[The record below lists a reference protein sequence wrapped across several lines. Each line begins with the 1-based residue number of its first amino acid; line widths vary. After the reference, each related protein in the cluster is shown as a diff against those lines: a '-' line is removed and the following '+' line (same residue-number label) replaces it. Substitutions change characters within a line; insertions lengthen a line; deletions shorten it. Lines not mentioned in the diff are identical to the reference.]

1 MGKIQSLKSKQSI
14 QEFHSIL
21 LCRPR
26 KRHESFQGIPRR
38 SSLDQHP
45 SSPLYDQDDSRARCH
60 SLPRGNRTW
69 QNNSQN
75 NHRGHYDFWTGS
87 LTRPKKTVKFDDQ
100 PPARPPP
107 PVPERGAGGAA
118 GVDYGSPPPPPP
130 PNMSQVS
137 PNMSPTFFP
146 PPPPPRAPERQE
158 SLKYRT
164 NPRNLFTGLPTK
176 HDHDPSTDAY
186 KDPWQRLYGKAVL
199 DNTLQDRIEARK
211 QKALYGSP
219 TQQFVMEQDQGSHP
233 EVQGQP
239 NNPSITQSDYSMVR
253 NIVLSILKSQGVPNP
268 SDDVVDDAIREQLK
282 QKQVET

>member
-1 MGKIQSLKSKQSI
+1 M
-14 QEFHSIL
+14 
-21 LCRPR
+21 
-26 KRHESFQGIPRR
+26 
-38 SSLDQHP
+38 
-45 SSPLYDQDDSRARCH
+45 
-60 SLPRGNRTW
+60 
-69 QNNSQN
+69 
-75 NHRGHYDFWTGS
+75 
-87 LTRPKKTVKFDDQ
+87 
-100 PPARPPP
+100 
-107 PVPERGAGGAA
+107 
-118 GVDYGSPPPPPP
+118 DYGSPPPPPP

-219 TQQFVMEQDQGSHP
+219 TQQFVMEQDQGPHL
-233 EVQGQP
+233 EVKGQP
-239 NNPSITQSDYSMVR
+239 SNPSNAQSDHSMVR

-268 SDDVVDDAIREQLK
+268 SDDVVDEAIREQLK
-282 QKQVET
+282 QKQVEI

>member
-1 MGKIQSLKSKQSI
+1 M
-14 QEFHSIL
+14 
-21 LCRPR
+21 
-26 KRHESFQGIPRR
+26 
-38 SSLDQHP
+38 DQHTP
-45 SSPLYDQDDSRARCH
+45 SPLYNQDDSRARCH

-75 NHRGHYDFWTGS
+75 NNRGHYDFWTGS

-107 PVPERGAGGAA
+107 PVPERGTGGAT
-118 GVDYGSPPPPPP
+118 GMEYGSPPPPPP
-130 PNMSQVS
+130 PNMSQMS
-137 PNMSPTFFP
+137 PNMSPTFFPPP

-164 NPRNLFTGLPTK
+164 NPRNLFVSLPNK
-176 HDHDPSTDAY
+176 YDHDPSTDAY
-186 KDPWQRLYGKAVL
+186 NDPWQRSYGKYVL

-219 TQQFVMEQDQGSHP
+219 TQQFVMEQESQVAHP
-233 EVQGQP
+233 EVQNQQA
-239 NNPSITQSDYSMVR
+239 NSSIAQSDHSMVR

-268 SDDVVDDAIREQLK
+268 SDEVVDEAIREQLK
-282 QKQVET
+282 QKQVQS